1 MLIVFGID
9 PQRQSQM
16 CLGCGQTG
24 QQKGSALLPDC
35 RVVMRSLFVVL
46 EDGAHKQNCE
56 VWLRSD
62 KKRFS
67 KGYPFGTRPLEQRCS
82 VLYLLARLT
91 GKAGCDAVCTPLA
104 LAGKWAVVLWP
115 GGSKTIVHFQ

>member
-1 MLIVFGID
+1 M
-9 PQRQSQM
+9 R
-16 CLGCGQTG
+16 LGCGQTG

-46 EDGAHKQNCE
+46 EGGAHKQNCE

-62 KKRFS
+62 KTRVS

-82 VLYLLARLT
+82 VLYLLVRLAVKT
-91 GKAGCDAVCTPLA
+91 GVSCLA
-104 LAGKWAVVLWP
+104 THLFLPTKKWTDFCEW
-115 GGSKTIVHFQ
+115 K

>member
-1 MLIVFGID
+1 
-9 PQRQSQM
+9 M

-35 RVVMRSLFVVL
+35 RVVMHSLFVVL

-62 KKRFS
+62 KKRVS

-82 VLYLLARLT
+82 VLYLLVR
-91 GKAGCDAVCTPLA
+91 
-104 LAGKWAVVLWP
+104 LAGKTGVLCFATHLFLP
-115 GGSKTIVHFQ
+115 A

>member
-62 KKRFS
+62 KEGFQRV
-67 KGYPFGTRPLEQRCS
+67 PIWHTTFGTK
-82 VLYLLARLT
+82 V
-91 GKAGCDAVCTPLA
+91 
-104 LAGKWAVVLWP
+104 
-115 GGSKTIVHFQ
+115 